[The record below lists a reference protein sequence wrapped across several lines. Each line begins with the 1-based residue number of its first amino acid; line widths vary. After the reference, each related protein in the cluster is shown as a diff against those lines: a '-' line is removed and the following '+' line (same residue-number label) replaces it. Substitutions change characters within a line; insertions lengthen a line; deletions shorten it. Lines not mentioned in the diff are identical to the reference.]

1 MKSETERL
9 RALAKVLAHH
19 ARKHLWAVAAVLC
32 GALVACFASALVAP
46 LALAGGVRVQQAAA
60 LFRADLETYRA
71 APEDLRASPLVC
83 VAAAGY
89 EDRKLFDRPRW
100 VPPLSPTGL
109 ARAVARNLRGIP
121 EGGSTIPQQIAKLY
135 LRSARR
141 GTVGDKIREALFATW
156 LVRQATPMELAGL
169 YLNLGAGASIGGDRR
184 PADGLD
190 RLSLAL
196 FGLPLRRLSRE
207 DQLVLAG
214 APRGVRWLQAHPAI
228 SANRMAAARAW
239 LVKRGDW
246 DPGVRSY
253 LDDGIDPSSAF
264 RFVEGWTE
272 RVASGVL
279 PSADLDLVAAI
290 DRFRDGLGGALE
302 SEFPGTAVRAAFAAI
317 GADGAVLARSGAES
331 ALMPVNY
338 GSIAKLEALDLA
350 VESFGPQSVRDLIL
364 PPGGCV
370 RWIWATKEQRRSHPS
385 SYCPND
391 VLPATHPMSLD
402 EAVAKSVNSLTTRHA
417 VLLPVLLSRRRPEV
431 FRDLAST
438 VPDEERRSLDS
449 PADRAL
455 TSGLLA
461 QLGETLAPDDVPQDL
476 SYSAAGV
483 ALFRYLKK
491 SREAAG
497 LPAERLPDDPT
508 SLLGNSSRATPE
520 QIGAYLHRKLFLKD
534 GSCTLSDT
542 GSLLAL
548 RRKEGTL
555 RWLAQKWPKLVF
567 AGKTGS
573 SPHDDSAVA
582 AVAICLDQRPVVL
595 VGALRPLLGALPLG
609 LRGSVVLRGLDSY
622 LKALVR
628 LDRRPASALWPAWVE
643 EELAAKQASAPL
655 EPSRVESALATKGK
669 P

>member
-1 MKSETERL
+1 
-9 RALAKVLAHH
+9 
-19 ARKHLWAVAAVLC
+19 
-32 GALVACFASALVAP
+32 ACFASALVAP

-272 RVASGVL
+272 RGSG
-279 PSADLDLVAAI
+279 
-290 DRFRDGLGGALE
+290 
-302 SEFPGTAVRAAFAAI
+302 T
-317 GADGAVLARSGAES
+317 
-331 ALMPVNY
+331 
-338 GSIAKLEALDLA
+338 
-350 VESFGPQSVRDLIL
+350 
-364 PPGGCV
+364 
-370 RWIWATKEQRRSHPS
+370 
-385 SYCPND
+385 
-391 VLPATHPMSLD
+391 
-402 EAVAKSVNSLTTRHA
+402 
-417 VLLPVLLSRRRPEV
+417 
-431 FRDLAST
+431 AST
-438 VPDEERRSLDS
+438 VRS
-449 PADRAL
+449 RA
-455 TSGLLA
+455 
-461 QLGETLAPDDVPQDL
+461 
-476 SYSAAGV
+476 
-483 ALFRYLKK
+483 
-491 SREAAG
+491 
-497 LPAERLPDDPT
+497 
-508 SLLGNSSRATPE
+508 SSRAPRC
-520 QIGAYLHRKLFLKD
+520 G
-534 GSCTLSDT
+534 
-542 GSLLAL
+542 
-548 RRKEGTL
+548 
-555 RWLAQKWPKLVF
+555 
-567 AGKTGS
+567 
-573 SPHDDSAVA
+573 
-582 AVAICLDQRPVVL
+582 RPS
-595 VGALRPLLGALPLG
+595 RP
-609 LRGSVVLRGLDSY
+609 
-622 LKALVR
+622 
-628 LDRRPASALWPAWVE
+628 
-643 EELAAKQASAPL
+643 SAPTARCWRGRARSRRSCRSTTDRSPSSRRSIWRSNPSD
-655 EPSRVESALATKGK
+655 PSRSAT
-669 P
+669 

>member
-1 MKSETERL
+1 VSAEAERA
-9 RALAKVLAHH
+9 RALVRAAAHEV
-19 ARKHLWAVAAVLC
+19 RKHLWAVAAVFA
-32 GALVACFASALVAP
+32 GALVACVAAALVAP
-46 LALAGGVRVQQAAA
+46 LALAGGGPVQEAAA
-60 LFRADLETYRA
+60 LFRKDLATYRA
-71 APEDLRASPLVC
+71 APEDLRASHLVC

-89 EDRKLFDRPRW
+89 EDRNLFDRPRW

-109 ARAVARNLRGIP
+109 ARAVARNVRGIP

-135 LRSARR
+135 LRGARR
-141 GTVGDKIREALFATW
+141 GTIPDKIREALFATW
-156 LVRQATPMELAGL
+156 LVRQAPAMELAGL
-169 YLNLGAGASIGGDRR
+169 YLNLGAGASIGGDRS

-246 DPGVRSY
+246 DPSIRSY
-253 LDDGIDPSSAF
+253 LDDGVDPSSAF

-279 PSADLDLVAAI
+279 PSADLDLVDAI

-317 GADGAVLARSGAES
+317 GSDGAVLARSGAES

-350 VESFGPQSVRDLIL
+350 VESFGPQQVRELML
-364 PPGGCV
+364 PPGACV

-455 TSGLLA
+455 ASGLLA

-483 ALFRYLKK
+483 ALFRYLKER
-491 SREAAG
+491 REQAG
-497 LPAERLPDDPT
+497 LPAARLPDDPT

-520 QIGAYLHRKLFLKD
+520 QIG
-534 GSCTLSDT
+534 G
-542 GSLLAL
+542 
-548 RRKEGTL
+548 
-555 RWLAQKWPKLVF
+555 
-567 AGKTGS
+567 
-573 SPHDDSAVA
+573 
-582 AVAICLDQRPVVL
+582 
-595 VGALRPLLGALPLG
+595 
-609 LRGSVVLRGLDSY
+609 
-622 LKALVR
+622 
-628 LDRRPASALWPAWVE
+628 
-643 EELAAKQASAPL
+643 
-655 EPSRVESALATKGK
+655 
-669 P
+669 